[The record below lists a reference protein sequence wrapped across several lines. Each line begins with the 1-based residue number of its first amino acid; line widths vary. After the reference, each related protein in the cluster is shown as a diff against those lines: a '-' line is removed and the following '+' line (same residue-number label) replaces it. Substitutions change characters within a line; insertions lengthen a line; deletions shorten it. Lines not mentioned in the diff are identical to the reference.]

1 MCMRVGRVPFKGMCL
16 DQGFTKNK
24 HQALEKK
31 KHFEQKILFSHFC
44 LRSFIVLEPSMNRSR
59 TKPWFLGGVSSCL
72 ADNSRESSLG
82 EIKQYL

>member
-31 KHFEQKILFSHFC
+31 KNILSKKNCFLIFFAIIYSVGAVNEQIQ
-44 LRSFIVLEPSMNRSR
+44 N
-59 TKPWFLGGVSSCL
+59 
-72 ADNSRESSLG
+72 
-82 EIKQYL
+82 